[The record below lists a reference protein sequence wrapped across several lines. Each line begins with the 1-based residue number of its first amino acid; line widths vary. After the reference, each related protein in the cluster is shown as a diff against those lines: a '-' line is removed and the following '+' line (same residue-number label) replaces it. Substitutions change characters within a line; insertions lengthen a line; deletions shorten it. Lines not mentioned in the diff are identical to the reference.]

1 MSSAPTKLLPMT
13 DTADRAA
20 TRGLR
25 VAIDGP
31 SGSGKSS
38 VSKKVASHLG
48 IGYLDTGA
56 MYRALTWYCLD
67 QGIDL
72 ADVDAVAAAVTTMP
86 LEMGSDPKAPTVSM
100 GGRRIDADIRTTRIA
115 EAVSTVATN
124 LAVRPKLQQR
134 QRDLMAEIA
143 ERTGGVVAEGRDV
156 TTVVAPDA
164 DVRLLMVASQAA
176 RLARRS
182 KELHGG
188 ADDAALARTRTQI
201 VDRDQADSTV
211 SQFMT
216 AADGVVTLDT
226 SDLTFDQSVEAVLTL
241 IDRKSVV

>member
-1 MSSAPTKLLPMT
+1 MT
-13 DTADRAA
+13 SVAN
-20 TRGLR
+20 GIR

-38 VSKKVASHLG
+38 VSKKVAAHLG

-67 QGIDL
+67 RGIDL
-72 ADVDAVAAAVTTMP
+72 DDLGAVADAVTAMP
-86 LEMGSDPKAPTVSM
+86 LEMVTDPSAPSISM
-100 GGRRIDADIRTTRIA
+100 GGTRIDAEIRTTRIA
-115 EAVSTVATN
+115 EVVSKVATN
-124 LAVRPKLQQR
+124 LQVRPKLQQR
-134 QRDLMAEIA
+134 QRELMAQIA
-143 ERTGGVVAEGRDV
+143 ADQGGVVAEGRDI

-164 DVRLLMVASQAA
+164 DVRILMVASEAA

-188 ADDAALARTRTQI
+188 ADDAAIAATRTQI
-201 VDRDQADSTV
+201 VDRDKADSTV
-211 SQFMT
+211 SSFMS

-226 SDLTFDQSVEAVLTL
+226 SDLTFQQSVEAVLTL
-241 IDRKSVV
+241 VERARG

>member
-1 MSSAPTKLLPMT
+1 MT
-13 DTADRAA
+13 STSN
-20 TRGLR
+20 GVR

-38 VSKKVASHLG
+38 VSKKVAAHLG

-67 QGIDL
+67 AGIDL
-72 ADVDAVAAAVTTMP
+72 DDTEAVADAVAAMT
-86 LEMGSDPKAPTVSM
+86 LEMGTDPKAPSVSV
-100 GGRRIDADIRTTRIA
+100 GGKPIDADIRTTRIA
-115 EAVSTVATN
+115 EVVSKVATN

-134 QRDLMAEIA
+134 QRDLMREIA
-143 ERTGGVVAEGRDV
+143 ASSGGVVAEGRDV

-164 DVRLLMVASQAA
+164 DVRILMVASEEA

-182 KELHGG
+182 KEVHGG
-188 ADDAALARTRTQI
+188 VDETMLAATRAQI
-201 VDRDQADSTV
+201 VDRDKADSTV
-211 SQFMT
+211 SSFMT

-226 SDLTFDQSVEAVLTL
+226 SELTFQQSVEAVLTL
-241 IDRKSVV
+241 VERATA

>member
-1 MSSAPTKLLPMT
+1 MTSTSS
-13 DTADRAA
+13 
-20 TRGLR
+20 GFR

-38 VSKKVASHLG
+38 VSKKVAAHLG

-67 QGIDL
+67 AGIDL
-72 ADVDAVAAAVTTMP
+72 DDTEAVADAVAAMP
-86 LEMGSDPKAPTVSM
+86 LEMGTDPKAPSISM
-100 GGRRIDADIRTTRIA
+100 GGNPIDSDIRTTRIA
-115 EAVSTVATN
+115 EVVSKVATN

-134 QRDLMAEIA
+134 QRELMAQIA
-143 ERTGGVVAEGRDV
+143 ADQGGVVAEGRDI

-164 DVRLLMVASQAA
+164 EVRILMVASEEA

-182 KELHGG
+182 KEVHGG
-188 ADDAALARTRTQI
+188 ADESMIAATRAQI
-201 VDRDQADSTV
+201 VDRDKADSTV

-216 AADGVVTLDT
+216 AADGVATLDT
-226 SDLTFDQSVEAVLTL
+226 SELTFQQSVEAVLTL
-241 IDRKSVV
+241 VERATA